1 MREPRFDV
9 LFEPVQIGPVTAR
22 NRFFQVPH
30 CNGMGYRDPTAHAH
44 MRGIKA
50 EGGWAVVCTEEV
62 EIHASSE
69 VAPFIEGRLWDDRD
83 IPMHARLCE
92 QVHAHGSLAGIELCY
107 NGIAAPNRYSR
118 ISPMAPSALP
128 VKWNDPVQA
137 RAMTKADIADVR
149 RWHRQAVA
157 RSLEAGYDIV
167 YVYAGHN
174 LSIVQHFL
182 SRRYNQRS
190 DEYGGSIENRT
201 RLMREVLED
210 TLAEAEGR
218 AGVVCRIAVDEMIG
232 ARGLERSRDR
242 GGAGAGRRAARL
254 LGLHAGV
261 VARRFGH
268 LAVPGGGR
276 PGALRARAEGADH
289 EAGGRRRPVH
299 LAGHDGADD
308 PRRRAGHDRGGTAV
322 DRGPVPAGQ
331 AGGGPLRGHP
341 RVHRLQH
348 LRVRRLHDLADPLH
362 PEPEHGRGVAPRLA
376 PGADPP
382 QPERCAGAGGGRR
395 AGRPGGGDD
404 ARPPRLRG
412 GAGRGRRRAGRA
424 GGARGAAAGAGRV
437 DPGAGLPQGAAGAAR
452 QRRARLQQHARCR
465 GGRVLR
471 LRPRGRRDRRRLA
484 AGRRRPL
491 AHAPD
496 RAGSVVA
503 GSDTRRSDVRQAAR
517 GRARCHLRRRPL
529 LHGRGAGRA
538 AGLGRAEGDAGDA
551 VGPRLGVGRSHHGTG
566 ADPGAADGRW
576 ASSC

>member
-9 LFEPVQIGPVTAR
+9 LFEPVQIGPVIAR

-137 RAMTKADIADVR
+137 RAMTTADIADVR

-182 SRRYNQRS
+182 SRRYNQRT
-190 DEYGGSIENRT
+190 DEYGGCIQNRT
-201 RLMREVLED
+201 RLLREVLED

-232 ARGLERSRDR
+232 ARGLERSEIQEV
-242 GGAGAGRRAARL
+242 
-254 LGLHAGV
+254 LGLVGELPDCWDFMLGSWPDDSV
-261 VARRFGH
+261 TSRFQEE
-268 LAVPGGGR
+268 GGQE
-276 PGALRARAEGADH
+276 PY
-289 EAGGRRRPVH
+289 V
-299 LAGHDGADD
+299 
-308 PRRRAGHDRGGTAV
+308 RG
-322 DRGPVPAGQ
+322 
-331 AGGGPLRGHP
+331 L
-341 RVHRLQH
+341 
-348 LRVRRLHDLADPLH
+348 
-362 PEPEHGRGVAPRLA
+362 
-376 PGADPP
+376 
-382 QPERCAGAGGGRR
+382 
-395 AGRPGGGDD
+395 
-404 ARPPRLRG
+404 
-412 GAGRGRRRAGRA
+412 
-424 GGARGAAAGAGRV
+424 
-437 DPGAGLPQGAAGAAR
+437 
-452 QRRARLQQHARCR
+452 
-465 GGRVLR
+465 
-471 LRPRGRRDRRRLA
+471 
-484 AGRRRPL
+484 
-491 AHAPD
+491 
-496 RAGSVVA
+496 
-503 GSDTRRSDVRQAAR
+503 
-517 GRARCHLRRRPL
+517 
-529 LHGRGAGRA
+529 
-538 AGLGRAEGDAGDA
+538 
-551 VGPRLGVGRSHHGTG
+551 
-566 ADPGAADGRW
+566 
-576 ASSC
+576 

>member
-174 LSIVQHFL
+174 LSVVQHFL
-182 SRRYNQRS
+182 SRRYNHRT

-232 ARGLERSRDR
+232 ARGLERTEIEEV
-242 GGAGAGRRAARL
+242 
-254 LGLHAGV
+254 LGLVGELPDCWDFMLGSWPDDSVTSRFQEEGGQEPYVRGLKALTTKPVVGV
-261 VARRFGH
+261 GRFTSPDTM
-268 LAVPGGGR
+268 VR
-276 PGALRARAEGADH
+276 MIR
-289 EAGGRRRPVH
+289 
-299 LAGHDGADD
+299 DGVLDMI
-308 PRRRAGHDRGGTAV
+308 
-322 DRGPVPAGQ
+322 
-331 AGGGPLRGHP
+331 
-341 RVHRLQH
+341 
-348 LRVRRLHDLADPLH
+348 
-362 PEPEHGRGVAPRLA
+362 
-376 PGADPP
+376 
-382 QPERCAGAGGGRR
+382 
-395 AGRPGGGDD
+395 
-404 ARPPRLRG
+404 
-412 GAGRGRRRAGRA
+412 
-424 GGARGAAAGAGRV
+424 
-437 DPGAGLPQGAAGAAR
+437 GAAR
-452 QRRARLQQHARCR
+452 PSIADPFLPVKLEEGRYEDIRECIGCNICVSGDFTISPIRCTQNPSMGEEWRRSWHPERIRPSQSDA
-465 GGRVLR
+465 RVL
-471 LRPRGRRDRRRLA
+471 
-484 AGRRRPL
+484 
-491 AHAPD
+491 
-496 RAGSVVA
+496 VV
-503 GSDTRRSDVRQAAR
+503 
-517 GRARCHLRRRPL
+517 
-529 LHGRGAGRA
+529 GAG
-538 AGLGRAEGDAGDA
+538 
-551 VGPRLGVGRSHHGTG
+551 P
-566 ADPGAADGRW
+566 
-576 ASSC
+576 